1 MGRLHFLREK
11 KFYINLLLIVILCGV
26 LLWLTF
32 RMLDR
37 YTRHGKVYIMPDF
50 VGQDFQQV
58 KHDNSKDFNFIL
70 IDSVYPKGQQPG
82 SIYQQDP
89 LPGSKIKKGRNVYA
103 IIVAVTPEK
112 TVMPN
117 LKGISLREAIGR
129 LESSGLDVDHLEYVT
144 YSYKN
149 NVIDQY
155 YLGQPIEKGTELVKG
170 SKITLHVGIGD
181 DKSDIK
187 VPNLIGKTAEEVKRL
202 LNLAGLNLG
211 KEEREDNDSI
221 QYMCVRRMSPG
232 PSSGAVKPGTYVDVC
247 YHSSRTMDFKKEMK
261 ELLHEDSLNLLHE
274 DSLNNVPQPT
284 IKIDTITETIETT
297 DYEEENEFEDE
308 F

>member
-1 MGRLHFLREK
+1 MGRLHFLKEK
-11 KFYINLLLIVILCGV
+11 KFYLNLLIILVLCVVLI
-26 LLWLTF
+26 WLTF

-37 YTRHGKVYIMPDF
+37 YTRHDKVYTMPDF
-50 VGQDFQQV
+50 VGQDYREV
-58 KHDNSKDFNFIL
+58 KREYAKDFHFIL

-112 TVMPN
+112 TSMPN

-129 LESSGLDVDHLEYVT
+129 LESSGLEVDHLDYVN

-149 NVIDQY
+149 NVVEQY
-155 YLGQPIEKGTELVKG
+155 YQGQPIAEDTELVKG
-170 SKITLHVGIGD
+170 SKIVLSVGIGD
-181 DKSDIK
+181 DKSNVK
-187 VPNLIGKTAEEVKRL
+187 VPNLIGKSAEEAKRL
-202 LNLAGLNLG
+202 LNLASLNLG
-211 KEEREDNDSI
+211 KESWEDRDSL
-221 QYMCVRRMSPG
+221 QYMCIRRMSPG
-232 PSSGAVKPGTYVDVC
+232 PSSESVKAGTYVDVW

-261 ELLHEDSLNLLHE
+261 ELLHEDSLA
-274 DSLNNVPQPT
+274 NVPQT
-284 IKIDTITETIETT
+284 IKIDTVTETIETT
-297 DYEEENEFEDE
+297 DYEYEDE